1 MWARIDATPGV
12 GFVLVVASLMALGL
26 LEWWER
32 RGR

>member
-1 MWARIDATPGV
+1 MWATIDATPGV
-12 GFVLVVASLMALGL
+12 GLALVVVSIAALGL